1 MTTPPII
8 SGFLLGGWQGVVIQ
22 VLIFAASIAIW
33 FPFVKMQDKICLK
46 QEQDAAAE

>member
-1 MTTPPII
+1 M
-8 SGFLLGGWQGVVIQ
+8 GDQVVQIQ